1 MSKKSIVQR
10 NLKRKDLSKSDSE
23 KRTRLKAAIISQS
36 LSSDEKLSAMFKLA
50 EMRRNGSN
58 VRIRN
63 RCELTGRPRGNYRKF
78 RMCRIKLRDLAS
90 AGMIPGMT
98 KASW

>member
-1 MSKKSIVQR
+1 MSKKSLVQR
-10 NLKRKDLSKSDSE
+10 NIKRRTLSGSDND
-23 KRTRLKAAIISQS
+23 KRTRLKEAIINNSAS
-36 LSSDEKLSAMFKLA
+36 ADEKLLAMFKLA
-50 EMRRNGSN
+50 EMRRNGSK

-90 AGMIPGMT
+90 EGMIPGMT